1 MEHLVKLRVAISN
14 SSFTPF
20 GDLMPASRNLLVTII
35 VLLAAG
41 LAVAAYM
48 IYEEKKQP
56 DGVEIKIGE
65 SGISIEGK

>member
-1 MEHLVKLRVAISN
+1 
-14 SSFTPF
+14 
-20 GDLMPASRNLLVTII
+20 MPASRNLLVTII

>member
-1 MEHLVKLRVAISN
+1 
-14 SSFTPF
+14 
-20 GDLMPASRNLLVTII
+20 MPASRNLLITII

-41 LAVAAYM
+41 LAIAAYAL
-48 IYEEKKQP
+48 YEEKKQP